1 MTVFFFL
8 ETTKIKLVL
17 VFVVLNLYRNFVP
30 QYSYYEKRV
39 KEMCLLYVNFIIL
52 LFILGTL

>member
-17 VFVVLNLYRNFVP
+17 VFVVLNLYRSFVP